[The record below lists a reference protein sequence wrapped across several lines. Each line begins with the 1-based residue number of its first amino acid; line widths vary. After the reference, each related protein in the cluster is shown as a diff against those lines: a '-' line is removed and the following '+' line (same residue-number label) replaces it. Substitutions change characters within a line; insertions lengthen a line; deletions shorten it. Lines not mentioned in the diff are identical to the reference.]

1 MIYGFIMNKPRK
13 KEVDT
18 GRINLV
24 RFRFKKNM
32 ITKSIK
38 IDANI
43 RIINVTTKFFKHKV
57 LFFNI

>member
-24 RFRFKKNM
+24 RFRFKK
-32 ITKSIK
+32 I
-38 IDANI
+38 
-43 RIINVTTKFFKHKV
+43 
-57 LFFNI
+57 